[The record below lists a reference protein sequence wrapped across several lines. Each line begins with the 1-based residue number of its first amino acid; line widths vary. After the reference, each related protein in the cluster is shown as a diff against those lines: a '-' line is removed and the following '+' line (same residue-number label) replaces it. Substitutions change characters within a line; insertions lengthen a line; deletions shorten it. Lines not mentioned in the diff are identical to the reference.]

1 MAGKRILFIS
11 ETVVIPIERGNRKR
25 VYNIINMAKE
35 AGCEVDYLYLH
46 TYSNEDPAET
56 KAWIGEEHF
65 HVFENKKRSFPV
77 FCKRKVRKVLEI
89 LHIPGLFKYFSIDE
103 KIDPAVD
110 SFMEIFLKEHHYDVI
125 WVEYIFNS
133 RPLLSAPE
141 GVVKVIDTHNAFT
154 FKRQMY
160 EAVGYKNYEFA
171 LTKEEEAKGL
181 SRADWVVAIQEEEAD
196 FFRTIV
202 PSSTKVCTIGENM
215 PLKEAG
221 VAPNKNILFIGSFY
235 VVNRDGIK
243 HFTEDILPILKK
255 KGADYNFQI
264 AGTIC
269 KHIPDSPDYE
279 KLGIVDDVG
288 DAYRNARVVINPVRH
303 GTGLNIKTIEA
314 LSYTKPLV
322 SHEIG
327 VRGLRSDFPI
337 ARVTDDNEAFAD
349 ALIELLESDE
359 KAKELSDNAERF
371 MKEYQ
376 KSNIAA
382 LNDILSE

>member
-25 VYNIINMAKE
+25 VYNLINLARE
-35 AGCEVDYLYLH
+35 AGCTVDFLYLH
-46 TYSNEDPAET
+46 TYSNEDPAATRE
-56 KAWIGEEHF
+56 WIGEDHF
-65 HVFENKKRSFPV
+65 FTVENKKRSFGV

-103 KIDPAVD
+103 KMDPAID
-110 SFMEIFLKEHHYDVI
+110 GFMTGFLKEHTYDVVWI
-125 WVEYIFNS
+125 EYIFNS
-133 RPLLSAPE
+133 RPLLSVPE

-202 PSSTKVCTIGENM
+202 PASTKVCTIGENM
-215 PLKEAG
+215 PLKEAA

-243 HFTEDILPILKK
+243 HFTQDILPILKK
-255 KGADYNFQI
+255 KGADFNFQI

-322 SHEIG
+322 SHSIG

-337 ARVTDDNEAFAD
+337 AKVTDDDEAFAD
-349 ALIELLESDE
+349 ALIEILESDE

-376 KSNIAA
+376 RKNMTAFEE
-382 LNDILSE
+382 ILA

>member
-25 VYNIINMAKE
+25 VYNLINLAKE
-35 AGCEVDYLYLH
+35 AGCTVDFLYLH
-46 TYSNEDPAET
+46 TYSNEDVAKTRE
-56 KAWIGEEHF
+56 WIGEDHF
-65 HVFENKKRSFPV
+65 YTVENKKRSFGV

-89 LHIPGLFKYFSIDE
+89 LHPSGLFKYFSIDE
-103 KIDPAVD
+103 KMDPAID
-110 SFMEIFLKEHHYDVI
+110 GFMTEFFKEHKYDVVWI
-125 WVEYIFNS
+125 EYIFNS
-133 RPLLSAPE
+133 RPLLSVPE

-202 PSSTKVCTIGENM
+202 PQSTKVCTIGENM
-215 PLKEAG
+215 PLKEAA

-243 HFTEDILPILKK
+243 HFTQDILPFLKK
-255 KGADYNFQI
+255 KGVDYNFQI

-269 KHIPDSPDYE
+269 KHIPDSDDYE

-288 DAYRNARVVINPVRH
+288 ETYRNARVVINPVRH

-322 SHEIG
+322 SHSIG
-327 VRGLRSDFPI
+327 VRGLRSDLPI
-337 ARVTDDNEAFAD
+337 AKVTDDDEAFAD
-349 ALIELLESDE
+349 AIIELLESDE
-359 KAKELSDNAERF
+359 KAKELCDNARSF
-371 MKEYQ
+371 MEEYQ
-376 KSNIAA
+376 KKNQQAFDEIIGS
-382 LNDILSE
+382 

>member
-25 VYNIINMAKE
+25 VYNLINLARE
-35 AGCEVDYLYLH
+35 AGCTVDFLYLH
-46 TYSNEDPAET
+46 TYSNEDPAATRE
-56 KAWIGEEHF
+56 WIGEDHF
-65 HVFENKKRSFPV
+65 FTVENKKRSFGV

-103 KIDPAVD
+103 KMDPAID
-110 SFMEIFLKEHHYDVI
+110 GFMTGFLKEHKYDVVWI
-125 WVEYIFNS
+125 EYIFNS
-133 RPLLSAPE
+133 RPLLSVPE

-202 PSSTKVCTIGENM
+202 PASTKVCTIGENM
-215 PLKEAG
+215 PLKEAA

-243 HFTEDILPILKK
+243 HFTNDILPILKK
-255 KGADYNFQI
+255 KGADFNFQI

-322 SHEIG
+322 SHSIG

-337 ARVTDDNEAFAD
+337 AKVTDDDEAFAD
-349 ALIELLESDE
+349 ALIEILESDE

-376 KSNIAA
+376 RKNMTAFEE
-382 LNDILSE
+382 ILA

>member
-25 VYNIINMAKE
+25 VYNLINLARE
-35 AGCEVDYLYLH
+35 AGCTVDFLYLH
-46 TYSNEDPAET
+46 TYSNEDAAATRE
-56 KAWIGEEHF
+56 WIGEDHF
-65 HVFENKKRSFPV
+65 FTVENKKRSFSV

-103 KIDPAVD
+103 KMDPAID
-110 SFMEIFLKEHHYDVI
+110 GFMTEFLKEHKYDVVWI
-125 WVEYIFNS
+125 EYIFNS
-133 RPLLSAPE
+133 RPLLSVPE

-202 PSSTKVCTIGENM
+202 PASTKVCTIGENM
-215 PLKEAG
+215 PLKEAA

-243 HFTEDILPILKK
+243 HFTQDILPILKK
-255 KGADYNFQI
+255 KGADFNFQI

-322 SHEIG
+322 SHSIG

-337 ARVTDDNEAFAD
+337 AMVTDDDEAFAD
-349 ALIELLESDE
+349 ALIEILESDE

-376 KSNIAA
+376 KSNLAA
-382 LNDILSE
+382 FEEIIS

>member
-25 VYNIINMAKE
+25 VYNLINLARE
-35 AGCEVDYLYLH
+35 AGCTVDFLYLH
-46 TYSNEDPAET
+46 TYSNEDVTATRE
-56 KAWIGEEHF
+56 WIGEDHF
-65 HVFENKKRSFPV
+65 FSVENKKRSFSV
-77 FCKRKVRKVLEI
+77 FCKRKVRKALEI

-103 KIDPAVD
+103 KMDPAID
-110 SFMEIFLKEHHYDVI
+110 AFMTGFLKEYKYDVVWI
-125 WVEYIFNS
+125 EYIFNS
-133 RPLLSAPE
+133 RPLLSVPE
-141 GVVKVIDTHNAFT
+141 GVVKVIDTHNAFS

-202 PSSTKVCTIGENM
+202 PASTRVCTIGENM
-215 PLKEAG
+215 PLKEAA

-243 HFTEDILPILKK
+243 HFTRDILPILKK
-255 KGADYNFQI
+255 KGAHFNFQI

-322 SHEIG
+322 SHSIG

-337 ARVTDDNEAFAD
+337 AKVTDDDEAFAD
-349 ALIELLESDE
+349 ALIEILESDE

-371 MKEYQ
+371 MREYQ
-376 KSNIAA
+376 KSNLAA
-382 LNDILSE
+382 FEEIIG

>member
-1 MAGKRILFIS
+1 MSGKRILFIS

-25 VYNIINMAKE
+25 VYNLINMARE
-35 AGCEVDYLYLH
+35 AGCTVDFLYLH
-46 TYSNEDPAET
+46 TYSDEDPAATRE
-56 KAWIGEEHF
+56 WIGEEHF
-65 HVFENKKRSFPV
+65 FTAENKKRSFSV

-103 KIDPAVD
+103 KMDPAID
-110 SFMEIFLKEHHYDVI
+110 GFMTGFLKEHRYDVVWI
-125 WVEYIFNS
+125 EYIFNS
-133 RPLLSAPE
+133 RPLLSVPE

-181 SRADWVVAIQEEEAD
+181 ARADWVVAIQEEEAD

-202 PSSTKVCTIGENM
+202 PASTKVCTIGENM
-215 PLKEAG
+215 PLKEAA
-221 VAPNKNILFIGSFY
+221 VAANKNILFIGSFY

-243 HFTEDILPILKK
+243 HFTQDILPILKR
-255 KGADYNFQI
+255 KGADFNFQI

-269 KHIPDSPDYE
+269 RHIPDSPDYE

-322 SHEIG
+322 SHSIG

-337 ARVTDDNEAFAD
+337 AEVSDDNEAFAD
-349 ALIELLESDE
+349 ALIEILKSDE

-376 KSNIAA
+376 KNNLMAFREIIS
-382 LNDILSE
+382 

>member
-25 VYNIINMAKE
+25 VYNLINLARE
-35 AGCEVDYLYLH
+35 AGCTVDFLYLH
-46 TYSNEDPAET
+46 TYSNEDPAATRE
-56 KAWIGEEHF
+56 WIGEDHF
-65 HVFENKKRSFPV
+65 FTVENKKRSFGV

-103 KIDPAVD
+103 KMDPAID
-110 SFMEIFLKEHHYDVI
+110 GFMTGFLKEHKYDVVWI
-125 WVEYIFNS
+125 EYIFNS
-133 RPLLSAPE
+133 RPLLSVPE

-202 PSSTKVCTIGENM
+202 PASTKVCTIGENM
-215 PLKEAG
+215 PLKEAA

-243 HFTEDILPILKK
+243 HFTQDILPILKK
-255 KGADYNFQI
+255 KGADFNFQI

-322 SHEIG
+322 SHSIG

-337 ARVTDDNEAFAD
+337 AKVTDDDEAFAD
-349 ALIELLESDE
+349 ALIEILESDE

-376 KSNIAA
+376 RKNMTAFEE
-382 LNDILSE
+382 ILA